1 MDILDL
7 NIRITAAARFDTD
20 ASVGGKPL
28 KAALQ
33 QQSGQDPRRFSR
45 LSLLA
50 ALGANLLK
58 PIRPVA
64 PDCAV
69 YTAAPFSSPSVFEK
83 MTDNVLNHAAA
94 MPFDFIANLHNAPS
108 FHAAQML
115 GSSGATVF
123 VPADNRPNRQ
133 FYPLLAAA
141 LSLHAGGQAAVGWCY
156 EHHAGYPCTREGS
169 VWLLLEHGAT
179 TGAAVRVKRRDAP
192 APQEKRRADAYYWQ
206 DVCGWL
212 NGQPEKERVLA
223 AGGWDVLVGAADFP
237 MAQDKIG

>member
-28 KAALQ
+28 KVALQ

-94 MPFDFIANLHNAPS
+94 MPFDFIANLHNAPA
-108 FHAAQML
+108 FHAAQTL
-115 GSSGATVF
+115 SSHGATVF
-123 VPADNRPNRQ
+123 IPTHRQ
-133 FYPLLAAA
+133 NSFYPLLAAA

-179 TGAAVRVKRRDAP
+179 TGAAVRVKRRDA
-192 APQEKRRADAYYWQ
+192 ADPQEKRRADAYYWQ

>member
-1 MDILDL
+1 
-7 NIRITAAARFDTD
+7 
-20 ASVGGKPL
+20 
-28 KAALQ
+28 
-33 QQSGQDPRRFSR
+33 
-45 LSLLA
+45 
-50 ALGANLLK
+50 
-58 PIRPVA
+58 
-64 PDCAV
+64 
-69 YTAAPFSSPSVFEK
+69 
-83 MTDNVLNHAAA
+83 MTGNVLNHAAA

-192 APQEKRRADAYYWQ
+192 DPQEKRRADAYYWQ

>member
-28 KAALQ
+28 KVTLQ

-179 TGAAVRVKRRDAP
+179 TGAAVRVKRRDA
-192 APQEKRRADAYYWQ
+192 ADPQEKRRADAYYWQ

-212 NGQPEKERVLA
+212 
-223 AGGWDVLVGAADFP
+223 GGWDVLVGAADFP

>member
-28 KAALQ
+28 KVALQ

-123 VPADNRPNRQ
+123 V
-133 FYPLLAAA
+133 AAA

-169 VWLLLEHGAT
+169 IWLLLEHGAT

-192 APQEKRRADAYYWQ
+192 DPQEKRRADAYYWQ

>member
-1 MDILDL
+1 
-7 NIRITAAARFDTD
+7 
-20 ASVGGKPL
+20 
-28 KAALQ
+28 
-33 QQSGQDPRRFSR
+33 
-45 LSLLA
+45 
-50 ALGANLLK
+50 
-58 PIRPVA
+58 
-64 PDCAV
+64 
-69 YTAAPFSSPSVFEK
+69 

-179 TGAAVRVKRRDAP
+179 TGAAVRVKRRDA
-192 APQEKRRADAYYWQ
+192 ADPQEKRRADAYYWQ

>member
-28 KAALQ
+28 KVALQ

-94 MPFDFIANLHNAPS
+94 MPFDFIANL
-108 FHAAQML
+108 
-115 GSSGATVF
+115 
-123 VPADNRPNRQ
+123 Q

-192 APQEKRRADAYYWQ
+192 DPQEKRRADAYYWQ

>member
-1 MDILDL
+1 METIDL
-7 NIRITAAARFDTD
+7 NIRITAAARFDTS
-20 ASVGGKPL
+20 AATPVKQL

-33 QQSGQDPRRFSR
+33 QQSGQDPRRLSR
-45 LSLLA
+45 LSLIA
-50 ALGANLLK
+50 ALGANLLQ
-58 PIRPVA
+58 RSHPVA
-64 PDCAV
+64 PDCTV
-69 YTAAPFSSPSVFEK
+69 YAAAPFSSPSVFEK

-94 MPFDFIANLHNAPS
+94 MPFDFIANLHNAPA
-108 FHAAQML
+108 FHAAQTL
-115 GSSGATVF
+115 GSHGATVF
-123 VPADNRPNRQ
+123 IPTHRQ
-133 FYPLLAAA
+133 NPFYPLLAAA
-141 LSLHAGGQAAVGWCY
+141 LSLNASKQAAVGWCY

-192 APQEKRRADAYYWQ
+192 DPQEKRRADAYYWQ

>member
-28 KAALQ
+28 KVALQ

-141 LSLHAGGQAAVGWCY
+141 LSLHAGGQAVRRLSA
-156 EHHAGYPCTREGS
+156 
-169 VWLLLEHGAT
+169 GAT
-179 TGAAVRVKRRDAP
+179 NTTPATP
-192 APQEKRRADAYYWQ
+192 APEKAAFGCCWNTAQQRARRCAS
-206 DVCGWL
+206 
-212 NGQPEKERVLA
+212 NGAMRPTRRKSGVPMPIIGKTYA
-223 AGGWDVLVGAADFP
+223 AG
-237 MAQDKIG
+237 

>member
-1 MDILDL
+1 METIDL
-7 NIRITAAARFDTD
+7 NIRITAAARFDTST
-20 ASVGGKPL
+20 ATPVKQL

-33 QQSGQDPRRFSR
+33 QQSGIDPRRLSR

-58 PIRPVA
+58 PIRSVA

-169 VWLLLEHGAT
+169 IWLLLEHGAT
-179 TGAAVRVKRRDAP
+179 TGAAVRVKRRDA
-192 APQEKRRADAYYWQ
+192 ADPQEKRRADAYYWQ

-223 AGGWDVLVGAADFP
+223 AGDWDVLVGAADFP

>member
-141 LSLHAGGQAAVGWCY
+141 LSLHAGGCRLVLRTPRRLPLHPRRQRLAA
-156 EHHAGYPCTREGS
+156 AGTRRNNGRGGARQTARCARPAGKAACRC
-169 VWLLLEHGAT
+169 LLLARRMRLAER
-179 TGAAVRVKRRDAP
+179 AA
-192 APQEKRRADAYYWQ
+192 
-206 DVCGWL
+206 
-212 NGQPEKERVLA
+212 
-223 AGGWDVLVGAADFP
+223 
-237 MAQDKIG
+237 

>member
-7 NIRITAAARFDTD
+7 NIRITAA
-20 ASVGGKPL
+20 
-28 KAALQ
+28 
-33 QQSGQDPRRFSR
+33 
-45 LSLLA
+45 
-50 ALGANLLK
+50 ANLLK

-179 TGAAVRVKRRDAP
+179 TGAAVRVKRRDA
-192 APQEKRRADAYYWQ
+192 ADPQEKRRADAYYWQ

>member
-1 MDILDL
+1 MAIINPD
-7 NIRITAAARFDTD
+7 IRITAAVRFDTE
-20 ASVGGKPL
+20 AAVGNKIL
-28 KAALQ
+28 KQTLQ
-33 QQSGQDPRRFSR
+33 QQSGADARRLSR
-45 LSLLA
+45 LSLIA
-50 ALGANLLK
+50 ALGAGLLHGQGE
-58 PIRPVA
+58 IR

-69 YTAAPFSSPSVFEK
+69 FLGTPFSSPSVFEK
-83 MTDNVLNHAAA
+83 MADNVLNHHAA
-94 MPFDFIANLHNAPS
+94 MPFNFIANLHNAPS

-192 APQEKRRADAYYWQ
+192 DPQEKRRADAYYWQ

>member
-1 MDILDL
+1 MAIINPD
-7 NIRITAAARFDTD
+7 IRITAAARFDTE
-20 ASVGGKPL
+20 AAVGNKIL
-28 KAALQ
+28 KQTLQ
-33 QQSGQDPRRFSR
+33 QQSGADARRLSR
-45 LSLLA
+45 LSLIA
-50 ALGANLLK
+50 ALGAGLLRGQGE
-58 PIRPVA
+58 IR

-69 YTAAPFSSPSVFEK
+69 FLGTPFSSPSVFEK
-83 MTDNVLNHAAA
+83 MADNVLNHHAA
-94 MPFDFIANLHNAPS
+94 MPFNFIANLHNAPS

-179 TGAAVRVKRRDAP
+179 TGAAVRVKRRDA
-192 APQEKRRADAYYWQ
+192 ADPQEKRRADAYYWQ

>member
-1 MDILDL
+1 METIDL
-7 NIRITAAARFDTD
+7 NVRITAMARFDTH
-20 ASVGGKPL
+20 AATPIKQL

-33 QQSGQDPRRFSR
+33 QQSDLDTRRLSR
-45 LSLLA
+45 LSLIA

-58 PIRPVA
+58 HSRPIA
-64 PDCAV
+64 PNCAV
-69 YTAAPFSSPSVFEK
+69 YAAAPFSSPSVFEK
-83 MTDNVLNHAAA
+83 MADNVLNHAAA

-169 VWLLLEHGAT
+169 VWLMLEHGAT

-192 APQEKRRADAYYWQ
+192 DPQEKRRADAYYWQ

>member
-1 MDILDL
+1 METIDL
-7 NIRITAAARFDTD
+7 NVRITAMARFDTH
-20 ASVGGKPL
+20 AATPIKQL

-33 QQSGQDPRRFSR
+33 HQSGTDPRRLSR
-45 LSLLA
+45 LSLIA

-58 PIRPVA
+58 HSRPIA
-64 PDCAV
+64 PNCAV
-69 YTAAPFSSPSVFEK
+69 YAAAPFSSPSVFEK
-83 MTDNVLNHAAA
+83 MADNVLNHAAA

-192 APQEKRRADAYYWQ
+192 DPQEKRRADAYYWQ